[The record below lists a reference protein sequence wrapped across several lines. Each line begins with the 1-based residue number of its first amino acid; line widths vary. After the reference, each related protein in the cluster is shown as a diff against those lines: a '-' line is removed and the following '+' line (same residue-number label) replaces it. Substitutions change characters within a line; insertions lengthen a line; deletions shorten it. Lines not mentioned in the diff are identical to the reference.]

1 MNPQELAKQRR
12 VFKSRLYIHLF
23 VYSSSCNTLF
33 WHIFSPF
40 SLYLSS
46 VLLGVPEAGGDA
58 KKIDRQRTWWVWL
71 WHENS
76 FHKYSPHY
84 KVNEVPAAIKVLQK
98 GEANLTEMR
107 KHLNQKGNINF

>member
-23 VYSSSCNTLF
+23 VSSSSCNTLF

-58 KKIDRQRTWWVWL
+58 KKIDRQRKWWVWL

-76 FHKYSPHY
+76 FQKYSPHY